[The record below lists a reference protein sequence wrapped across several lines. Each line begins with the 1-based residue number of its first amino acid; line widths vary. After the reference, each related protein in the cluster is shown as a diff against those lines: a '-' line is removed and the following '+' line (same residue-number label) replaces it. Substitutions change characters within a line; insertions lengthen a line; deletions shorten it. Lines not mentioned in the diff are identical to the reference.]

1 MKNLFNFLKKFRNFL
16 LFFFLQVF
24 ILGVY
29 FNSKNYHKATFIN
42 TSSAISGWM
51 LKNRHNI
58 SKHFKL
64 EAAIDSLAIANSELL
79 ASQPRSYY
87 QLQDKLFII
96 NDSIYEQQ
104 YEYTPA
110 TVINSTTN
118 KRNNYITINKGS
130 ILGVEKGM
138 GVISDDGIVGFVVDV
153 SNHYAIIKTIL
164 SDKVNISAKI
174 KEQEEVRGQIKWDGT
189 DSEVLQLH
197 GITSDI
203 IVTGGETILTKGS
216 NGVYPEGI
224 VVGTLKNDFVNDGS
238 LTLKLN
244 VDLGVN
250 FSQLY
255 TVYLVK
261 NILKTEQKSIE
272 QNYFNE

>member
-24 ILGVY
+24 ILGLY
-29 FNSKNYHKATFIN
+29 FNSRNYHKATFIN
-42 TSSAISGWM
+42 TSSAVSGWM
-51 LKNRHNI
+51 LTKRHNI

-64 EAAIDSLAIANSELL
+64 ETTIDSLAYANANLL
-79 ASQPRSYY
+79 AQQPKSYY

-118 KRNNYITINKGS
+118 KRNNYITINKGT

-138 GVISDDGIVGFVVDV
+138 GVISDAGIVGFVIDV

-164 SDKVNISAKI
+164 SEKVNISANI
-174 KEQEEVRGQIKWDGT
+174 KEQENVKGQIKWDG
-189 DSEVLQLH
+189 DNSEVCQLH
-197 GITSDI
+197 GVTSDI
-203 IVTGGETILTKGS
+203 IVIGGETILTKGS

-224 VVGTLKNDFVNDGS
+224 VIGKIKNDFENNGS

-244 VDLGVN
+244 INLSVN

-255 TVYLVK
+255 KVYLVK

>member
-1 MKNLFNFLKKFRNFL
+1 MKNLFNFLKKFRIFL

-51 LKNRHNI
+51 LTKRHNI
-58 SKHFKL
+58 SKHFRL
-64 EAAIDSLAIANSELL
+64 EQAIDSLAHANTRLL
-79 ASQPRSYY
+79 ENQPKSYY
-87 QLQDKLFII
+87 QLQDRLYII

-104 YEYTPA
+104 YEYSAA

-118 KRNNYITINKGS
+118 KRNNYITINKGA

-138 GVISDDGIVGFVVDV
+138 GVISDNGIVGFVVDI
-153 SNHYAIIKTIL
+153 SDHYSIIKTIL
-164 SDKVNISAKI
+164 SDKVNVGVKL
-174 KEQEEVRGQIKWDGT
+174 KEQEEVRGQIKWDGN
-189 DSEVLQLH
+189 DSDICQLH

-203 IVTGGETILTKGS
+203 IISGGETILTKGS

-224 VVGTLKNDFVNDGS
+224 VIGKIKDDFENDGS

-244 VDLGVN
+244 VELGVN

-255 TVYLVK
+255 KVYLVK
-261 NILKTEQKSIE
+261 NILK
-272 QNYFNE
+272 N

>member
-24 ILGVY
+24 ILGIY
-29 FNSKNYHKATFIN
+29 FNSKNYHKSTFIN
-42 TSSAISGWM
+42 TSSAVSGWM
-51 LKNRHNI
+51 LEKRYNI
-58 SKHFKL
+58 SKHFTL
-64 EAAIDSLAIANSELL
+64 EKSIDSLAKSNAQLL
-79 ASQPRSYY
+79 AHQTKSFY
-87 QLQDKLFII
+87 QLQDKIYYI

-104 YEYTPA
+104 YEYVPA

-118 KRNNYITINKGS
+118 KRNNYVTINKGS
-130 ILGVEKGM
+130 NLGVEKGM
-138 GVISDDGIVGFVVDV
+138 GVISDHGIVGFVVDV
-153 SNHYAIIKTIL
+153 STHYAIIKTIL
-164 SDKVNISAKI
+164 SDKVNVGAKI
-174 KEQEEVRGQIKWDGT
+174 KEQEEVRGQIKWDGS
-189 DSEVLQLH
+189 DSEVCQLH

-203 IVTGGETILTKGS
+203 IVSGGETILTKGS

-224 VVGTLKNDFVNDGS
+224 IIGKIKNDFENDGS

-244 VDLGVN
+244 IELGVD

-261 NILKTEQKSIE
+261 NILKEEQKTIE
-272 QNYFNE
+272 ENYFNE